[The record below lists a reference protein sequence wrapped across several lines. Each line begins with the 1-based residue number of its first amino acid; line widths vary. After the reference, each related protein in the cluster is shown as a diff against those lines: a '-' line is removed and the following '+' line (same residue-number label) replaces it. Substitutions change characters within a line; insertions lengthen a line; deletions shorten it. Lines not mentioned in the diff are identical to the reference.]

1 MVTRADPQGRHRDNS
16 IGQCGGEP
24 FKSMLTDMAAFPSQ
38 TPNYHERQ
46 PLSLFEEARLFERT
60 LANGAWHG
68 VWGASAADWDS
79 GRAHHAY

>member
-1 MVTRADPQGRHRDNS
+1 
-16 IGQCGGEP
+16 
-24 FKSMLTDMAAFPSQ
+24 MLTDMAAFPAQ

-46 PLSLFEEARLFERT
+46 PLSLFEEARLFERA

-79 GRAHHAY
+79 GRAHHAYYL